1 MKEIIIDKN
10 SAEQRID
17 KYLMKKF
24 NLPPSLINKFLRKKS
39 IKVNNGKVQNNYLL
53 KSNDVIKLYLN
64 DDLLNNESQ
73 NKYFLK
79 SSSDI
84 EVIYEDDNFLFISK
98 PVGIPTHYSKNFS
111 ENLNDKVKKYLY
123 DKNQSL
129 INDDYFSTFSPL
141 NRLDTNT
148 TGLIVFAK
156 NRPSML
162 FFRKMQK
169 ENKIHKFYLA
179 RIEGVL
185 KNKSGKLENYYIKD
199 SKNNKALIFDE
210 QIKGSVKVL
219 LEYKVISHNKS
230 SSIVEVKLL
239 TGKSHQIRAQF
250 AHIGNPLVAD
260 TKYNAKHIKNNHQKL
275 MAYKIEFDFIDQKE
289 FSYLSN
295 KTISIPLK
303 KSLRFLEA

>member
-10 SAEQRID
+10 SANQRID

-39 IKVNNGKVQNNYLL
+39 IKVNNEKVQNSYILEID
-53 KSNDVIKLYLN
+53 DVIRLYLSDN
-64 DDLLNNESQ
+64 LLSNNSQ
-73 NKYFLK
+73 NKFFLK
-79 SSSDI
+79 ASSDI

-98 PVGIPTHYSKNFS
+98 PIGIPTHYSKNFS
-111 ENLNDKVKKYLY
+111 ENLTDKAKKYLY
-123 DKNQSL
+123 EKNKLL

-148 TGLIVFAK
+148 TGLVVFAK
-156 NRPSML
+156 NRPAML
-162 FFRKMQK
+162 FFREMQK

-179 RIEGVL
+179 RIEGIL
-185 KNKSGKLENYYIKD
+185 KNKSGKLENFYIKD
-199 SKNNKALIFDE
+199 SKTNKAEIFDR
-210 QIKGSVKVL
+210 KTKDSVIVA
-219 LEYKVISHNKS
+219 LEYREISQDQL
-230 SSIVEVKLL
+230 SSIVEIKLL

-250 AHIGNPLVAD
+250 AHIGHPLVAD
-260 TKYNAKHIKNNHQKL
+260 TKYNAKHIKNNYQKL
-275 MAYKIEFDFIDQKE
+275 TAYKIEFDFIDRKE